1 MAALVCTMCV
11 YTTGPSARSLLGGED
26 FALREEKTAEPPAG
40 EVQLRDNNKQG
51 AIIEA
56 MRAQVDEHGKDLA
69 QGLETDVA
77 AGAPTDVP
85 TDARVATEDAE
96 HTEVE
101 LSEVGDGE
109 PQLSSSKKWWRRRRF
124 VMPKLPPPPPP
135 PPYIN
140 WVGLLHL
147 STDITLAGNVLK

>member
-1 MAALVCTMCV
+1 MCV

-26 FALREEKTAEPPAG
+26 FALREEKTVEPPAD
-40 EVQLRDNNKQG
+40 EVQLRDNDKQG

-56 MRAQVDEHGKDLA
+56 MRAQVDEHGKDVP
-69 QGLETDVA
+69 QGLETDVT

-96 HTEVE
+96 RTEVGLDE
-101 LSEVGDGE
+101 LGDGG
-109 PQLSSSKKWWRRRRF
+109 PQLSSSKKWWRRRRIS
-124 VMPKLPPPPPP
+124 LPPPP

-147 STDITLAGNVLK
+147 PTLHLPATS